1 MNAFPR
7 FSSCGY
13 FGQNCIIQD
22 WISEMLVWV
31 EKFYKHVVYA
41 EFETDLEPDL
51 HVWYVLQKDRKG
63 THILYD

>member
-1 MNAFPR
+1 
-7 FSSCGY
+7 
-13 FGQNCIIQD
+13 
-22 WISEMLVWV
+22 MLVWV